1 MKKILVIEDSST
13 VRNILLQVIQKTL
26 NVPTDSAES
35 MAQCRELIK
44 QNGSDAYFAAM
55 VDLNL
60 PDAASG
66 EAVAYTLA
74 HKLPS
79 IVLTGDYNDAMRT
92 KLLNMGVVDYVI
104 KDSTYSFNYAI
115 SLLQRL
121 HKNQFI
127 KLLVVEDSKVARSYL
142 SHLLKQHL
150 FQVYTAADGIEA
162 QTILKQHPD
171 IKMLLT
177 DYNMPNMDG
186 FKLVQAIRKQYDKHQ
201 LAIIGLSSADDPSLS
216 ARFIKHGANDFLTKP
231 FIHEELY
238 CRVNQTLDHMEL
250 VAEIQDAANRDFMT
264 KLYNRRYLFTQGAQL
279 HDNAKQGHFSLAVTI
294 MDIDHFKEVNDTYGH
309 EGGDIVLKHFAK
321 MLTICFPKS
330 LVARIGGEEFCIIMT
345 DTDNELASH
354 RLNKFREKLAAAPI
368 TANGH
373 EIWITA
379 SFGVTN
385 FIDDSLDLQLNRA
398 DKLLYEAKND
408 GRNRVYN
415 DSDAN
420 F

>member
-26 NVPTDSAES
+26 NIPTDSAES
-35 MAQCRELIK
+35 MAQCRDLIK
-44 QNGSDAYFAAM
+44 KNGSNAYFAAM

-60 PDAASG
+60 PDAAAG

-74 HKLPS
+74 HQLPS
-79 IVLTGDYNDAMRT
+79 IVLTGDYNETMRT

-127 KLLVVEDSKVARSYL
+127 KLLVVEDSKVARSYMVD
-142 SHLLKQHL
+142 LLKQHL
-150 FQVYTAADGIEA
+150 FQIYTACDGVEA
-162 QTILKQHPD
+162 LSVLEQEPD
-171 IKMLLT
+171 IKILLT

-186 FKLVQAIRKQYDKHQ
+186 FQLVQTLRKRFDKNQ
-201 LAIIGLSSADDPSLS
+201 LAIIGVSSTDNPSLS
-216 ARFIKHGANDFLTKP
+216 ARFIKHGANDFLSKP

-238 CRVNQTLDHMEL
+238 CRVNQTLDHIEL
-250 VAEIQDAANRDFMT
+250 VAETQNAANRDFMT
-264 KLYNRRYLFTQGAQL
+264 KLYNRRYLFNQGAQI
-279 HDNAKQGHFSLAVTI
+279 HANAKQGQYSLAVVS
-294 MDIDHFKEVNDTYGH
+294 MDIDHFKEVNDTYSH
-309 EGGDIVLKHFAK
+309 EVGDIVLKHVAN

-330 LVARIGGEEFCIIMT
+330 LVARLGGEEFCILMT
-345 DTDNELASH
+345 DTDNELASA
-354 RLNKFREKLAAAPI
+354 RLNKFREKLALSPI
-368 TANGH
+368 LANDQD
-373 EIWITA
+373 IWITA

-385 FIDDSLDLQLNRA
+385 FIDDTLDSQLNRA
-398 DKLLYEAKND
+398 DRLLYEAKND

-415 DSDAN
+415 DTDAN

>member
-1 MKKILVIEDSST
+1 MKKILVIEDSSM
-13 VRNILLQVIQKTL
+13 VRNILIQVIESKL
-26 NVPTDSAES
+26 NVPIDSAEN
-35 MAQCRELIK
+35 MAQCRALIK
-44 QNGSDAYFAAM
+44 EHGSKAYFAAM

-66 EAVAYTLA
+66 EAVAFTLA
-74 HKLPS
+74 HQIPS
-79 IVLTGDYNDAMRT
+79 IVLTGDYNETMRD

-121 HKNQFI
+121 YKNQFVEV
-127 KLLVVEDSKVARSYL
+127 LVVEDSAVARTYL
-142 SHLLKQHL
+142 DGLLRQHL
-150 FQVYTAADGIEA
+150 FQVYTAEDGEQA
-162 QTILKQHPD
+162 LQMLGKHPS
-171 IKMLLT
+171 IKLLLT
-177 DYNMPNMDG
+177 DYNMPNVDG
-186 FKLVQAIRKQYDKHQ
+186 FQLVQQLRKQYDKNQ

-216 ARFIKHGANDFLTKP
+216 ARFIKHGANDFLSKP

-250 VAEIQDAANRDFMT
+250 VAEIQEAANRDYMT
-264 KLYNRRYLFTQGAQL
+264 QLFNRRYLFIHGCKL
-279 HDNAKQGHFSLAVTI
+279 HDQAKQGHITLAVTI

-309 EGGDIVLKHFAK
+309 EVGDQVLKQFAN

-330 LVARIGGEEFCIIMT
+330 LVTRLGGEEFCILMT
-345 DTDNELASH
+345 ETDNEQASY
-354 RLNKFREKLAAAPI
+354 RLNKFRERLAQTPVI
-368 TANGH
+368 ANDQ

-379 SFGVTN
+379 SFGVSN
-385 FIDDSLDLQLNRA
+385 FVGDSLDSQLNRA

>member
-26 NVPTDSAES
+26 NIPTDSAKS
-35 MAQCRELIK
+35 MAECRALIK
-44 QNGSDAYFAAM
+44 NNGSKAYFAAM

-60 PDAASG
+60 PDAAPG

-74 HKLPS
+74 HQLPS
-79 IVLTGDYNDAMRT
+79 IVLTGDYNETMRE

-127 KLLVVEDSKVARSYL
+127 KLLVVEDSKVSRSYL
-142 SHLLKQHL
+142 EGLLKQHL
-150 FQVYTAADGIEA
+150 FQVYTANDGVAALSMLE
-162 QTILKQHPD
+162 QEPD
-171 IKMLLT
+171 IKILLT

-186 FKLVQAIRKQYDKHQ
+186 FQLVQALRQRFDKNQ
-201 LAIIGLSSADDPSLS
+201 LAIIGLSSANEPSLS
-216 ARFIKHGANDFLTKP
+216 ARFIKHGANDFLSKP

-238 CRVNQTLDHMEL
+238 CRVNQTLDHIEL
-250 VAEIQDAANRDFMT
+250 VAEIQATANRDFMT
-264 KLYNRRYLFTQGAQL
+264 KLYNRRYLFIQGAQL
-279 HDNAKQGHFSLAVTI
+279 HARAKQGQYSLAVTC

-309 EGGDIVLKHFAK
+309 EVGDIALKHVAN
-321 MLTICFPKS
+321 MLTICFPES
-330 LVARIGGEEFCIIMT
+330 VVARLGGEEFCILMT
-345 DTDNELASH
+345 DTDNELASS
-354 RLNKFREKLAAAPI
+354 RLNKFREKLAQSPI
-368 TANGH
+368 VAN
-373 EIWITA
+373 EQDVWITA
-379 SFGVTN
+379 SFGVSN
-385 FIDDSLDLQLNRA
+385 FIGDSLDSQLNRA

-415 DSDAN
+415 DTDAD

>member
-26 NVPTDSAES
+26 NVPTDAAES

-44 QNGSDAYFAAM
+44 KNGSDAYFAAM

-79 IVLTGDYNDAMRT
+79 IVLTGDYNEAMRT

-121 HKNQFI
+121 QKNQFI

-142 SHLLKQHL
+142 AHLLKQHL

-162 QTILKQHPD
+162 QTLLKQHPE
-171 IKMLLT
+171 IKVLLT

-216 ARFIKHGANDFLTKP
+216 ARFIKHGANDFLAKP

-279 HDNAKQGHFSLAVTI
+279 HNSAKQGHFSLAVTI

-309 EGGDIVLKHFAK
+309 EGGDIVLKHFAN

-354 RLNKFREKLAAAPI
+354 RLNKFREKLASAPI
-368 TANGH
+368 AANGND
-373 EIWITA
+373 IWITA

>member
-13 VRNILLQVIQKTL
+13 VRNILLQVIEKKL
-26 NVPTDSAES
+26 NVPVDTAES
-35 MAQCRELIK
+35 MAQCRALIK
-44 QNGSDAYFAAM
+44 EHGSEAYFAAM

-74 HKLPS
+74 HQIPS
-79 IVLTGDYNDAMRT
+79 IVLTGDYNETMRN

-121 HKNQFI
+121 HKNQRI
-127 KLLVVEDSKVARSYL
+127 EVLVVEDSSVARSYL
-142 SHLLKQHL
+142 EGLLKQHL
-150 FQVYTAADGIEA
+150 FQVYTANDGHEA
-162 QTILKQHPD
+162 LQVLAQHPH
-171 IKMLLT
+171 IKLLLT
-177 DYNMPNMDG
+177 DYNMPNVDG
-186 FKLVQAIRKQYDKHQ
+186 FQLVQQLRKHYDKNQ
-201 LAIIGLSSADDPSLS
+201 LAIIGLSSADDTSLS

-250 VAEIQDAANRDFMT
+250 IAEIQDAANRDYMT
-264 KLYNRRYLFTQGAQL
+264 KLYNRRYLFNYGSEL
-279 HDNAKQGHFSLAVTI
+279 HARAKQGDISLAVTI

-309 EGGDIVLKHFAK
+309 EAGDIVLKHFAN
-321 MLTICFPKS
+321 MLATCFPKS
-330 LVARIGGEEFCIIMT
+330 LVARLGGEEFCILMQE
-345 DTDNELASH
+345 TDNEQASY
-354 RLNKFREKLAAAPI
+354 RLNKFRERLAQSPI
-368 TANGH
+368 TAAED
-373 EIWITA
+373 EIWVTA
-379 SFGVTN
+379 SFGVSN
-385 FIDDSLDLQLNRA
+385 FIGDSLDSQINRA